1 MDLLRNYFDP
11 VLVVAC
17 GLALLLSSTQI
28 LPTSVTTILLVIIN
42 LLGIIPVVLSA
53 VRALRSRKI
62 SVDLLASIALIFSLI
77 AGELSSAV
85 FINLM
90 LSFARIFSKYTEG
103 SIRRALES
111 LLELRPQTAR
121 VFRQGDFVEV
131 NISELVKGDIVM
143 TKLGERIA
151 VDGEIVQGSGSID
164 QSSFTGESIPVER
177 KTGDKVLTSTLLVA
191 GELQVR
197 AEKVGGDT
205 AFARVVRLVDDA
217 QKNKSRIDGLG
228 QRFASIYVITIL
240 VISIVLF
247 FAGHSLSL
255 VLSVLLVVCADD
267 IAVAIPLAFT
277 AAMSMLAK
285 RGILVKGGIY
295 LENLG
300 KLKTL
305 LFDKTG
311 TLTTGKL
318 RVKSLMILD
327 DEFETSQVIQ
337 MAGSLADFSTHP
349 VSKAIHQYMHDSR
362 LKIETV
368 IGFKEIS
375 GSGLE
380 GEISGMH
387 LILGSLKF
395 MESVNVGVDK
405 AAESQINELVKQGDN
420 LTFVSI
426 NKSLVGVF
434 TIADEV
440 KVEARSAI
448 SRLHGLGVDE
458 IIMLTGDNEQ
468 VAGSVAGQV
477 GITKFEANLLPE
489 DKLNFVQRKIAK
501 AGVVGMVG
509 DGVNDAPVLNLATV
523 GIAMGAIGS
532 DVAVQSADVVLMR
545 DDLLE
550 IPYAVK
556 VGRRVNM
563 ISKQNF
569 VLWVIMNAVGLVLVF
584 NGTFTPASAAA
595 YNFVTDIFTILNAMR
610 AMRPIR

>member
-1 MDLLRNYFDP
+1 M
-11 VLVVAC
+11 LVVAC

-28 LPTSVTTILLVIIN
+28 LPTDVTTVLLVIIN
-42 LLGIIPVVLSA
+42 LFGIIPVVLSA
-53 VRALRSRKI
+53 VRALESRKI
-62 SVDLLASIALIFSLI
+62 NIDLLASIALIFSLI

-131 NISELVKGDIVM
+131 GISELVKGDIVM

-240 VISIVLF
+240 IISIVLF
-247 FAGHSLSL
+247 LAGHNLSL
-255 VLSVLLVVCADD
+255 ILSVLLVVCADD

-277 AAMSMLAK
+277 AAMSMLARK
-285 RGILVKGGIY
+285 GILVKGGIY

-311 TLTTGKL
+311 TLTTGRL
-318 RVKSLMILD
+318 RVKSLVTFG
-327 DEFETSQVIQ
+327 DEFDALQVLQ

-349 VSKAIHQYMHDSR
+349 VSKAIHQYMHDSKLAIEPVIGLKETSGNGLAGEIGGVDILLGKLEFIKSVNASIDKEAE
-362 LKIETV
+362 LKI
-368 IGFKEIS
+368 S
-375 GSGLE
+375 
-380 GEISGMH
+380 
-387 LILGSLKF
+387 
-395 MESVNVGVDK
+395 
-405 AAESQINELVKQGDN
+405 ELQRQGDN
-420 LTFVSI
+420 LTFV
-426 NKSLVGVF
+426 LVGGRLAGMFV
-434 TIADEV
+434 IADEV
-440 KVEARSAI
+440 KSESRLAI
-448 SRLHGLGVDE
+448 SQLRGLGVDE
-458 IIMLTGDNEQ
+458 IIMLTGDNDL
-468 VAGSVAGQV
+468 VASGVANQV
-477 GITKFEANLLPE
+477 GINEYQANLLPE
-489 DKLNFVQRKIAK
+489 DKLKFLERAIGRG
-501 AGVVGMVG
+501 GVVGMVG

-569 VLWVIMNAVGLVLVF
+569 ILWIIMNAVGLTLVF
-584 NGTFTPASAAA
+584 NGTFTPAGAAA

-610 AMRPIR
+610 AMRPVR